1 MSLAPTPLP
10 NRPEA
15 GGPTTQQVPFM
26 AMVAGETSG
35 DLLASL
41 LLDGFRARWPGL
53 QAGGIGGPQMAG
65 RGFEAWWPSEKLA
78 VRGYVEVLRH
88 YREIVGIRRQLKE
101 KLLLQ
106 HPDIFIGVDAPDFN
120 LDLEADLKAAGIR
133 TVHFI
138 SPSVWA
144 WRADRVEKIRR
155 SVDHVLCIF
164 PFEPA
169 LLAQHGV
176 AATYVGHPLASMI
189 PMQPDRLQARKQLGL
204 QADDLVLAV
213 LPGSRR
219 SEIQYL
225 AERFFQAVAL
235 VRRSH
240 PAIKIIVPAVP
251 ALREFIVQAARAAG
265 MQDDVQIVSGQSH
278 AVLAACD
285 VTLIASGTATLEA
298 ALFKRPM
305 VIAYNMNWL
314 SWQIMRRKK
323 LQPWVG
329 LPNILCRDF
338 VVPEL
343 LQDAATPKALAA
355 AVLLWIDAKISAPE
369 KIAAVEQRFTQLHHE
384 LQRDTAQLATD
395 AIQNIL
401 ES

>member
-1 MSLAPTPLP
+1 
-10 NRPEA
+10 
-15 GGPTTQQVPFM
+15 V
-26 AMVAGETSG
+26 
-35 DLLASL
+35 
-41 LLDGFRARWPGL
+41 
-53 QAGGIGGPQMAG
+53 
-65 RGFEAWWPSEKLA
+65 
-78 VRGYVEVLRH
+78 
-88 YREIVGIRRQLKE
+88 
-101 KLLLQ
+101 
-106 HPDIFIGVDAPDFN
+106 FIGVDAPDFN

-169 LLAQHGV
+169 LLAQHGI
-176 AATYVGHPLASMI
+176 AATYVGHPLAGMI
-189 PMQPDRLQARKQLGL
+189 PMQPNKAVARQQLGL
-204 QADDLVLAV
+204 AVDDRVLAV

-225 AERFFQAVAL
+225 ADRFFRAVAL
-235 VRRSH
+235 VQRAQ
-240 PAIKIIVPAVP
+240 PAIKIVVPAVP
-251 ALREFIVQAARAAG
+251 ALRQQIEQAAQDAG
-265 MQDDVQIVSGQSH
+265 VLAQVKIIAGQSH

-343 LQDAATPKALAA
+343 LQEAATPQALAD
-355 AVLLWIDAKISAPE
+355 AVLQWMDAKISEPE

-395 AIQNIL
+395 AIQKIL
-401 ES
+401 EG

>member
-1 MSLAPTPLP
+1 MT
-10 NRPEA
+10 R
-15 GGPTTQQVPFM
+15 
-26 AMVAGETSG
+26 
-35 DLLASL
+35 
-41 LLDGFRARWPGL
+41 
-53 QAGGIGGPQMAG
+53 

-88 YREIVGIRRQLKE
+88 YREIVGIRAQLRR
-101 KLLLQ
+101 KLLADR
-106 HPDIFIGVDAPDFN
+106 PDVFIGVDAPDFN

-133 TVHFI
+133 TVHFV
-138 SPSVWA
+138 SPAVWA

-169 LLAQHGV
+169 LLAQHGI
-176 AATYVGHPLASMI
+176 AATYVGHPLANVI
-189 PMQPDRLQARKQLGL
+189 PMVPDQAAARQQLGL
-204 QADDLVLAV
+204 QAGERVLAV

-219 SEIQYL
+219 SEVDYL
-225 AERFFQAVAL
+225 AQRFFEAAAL
-235 VRRSH
+235 VRRAH

-251 ALREFIVQAARAAG
+251 ALRAQIEQAARAAG
-265 MQDDVQIVSGQSH
+265 MLAHVQMVSGQSH

-298 ALFKRPM
+298 ALYKRPM

-343 LQDAATPKALAA
+343 LQDAATPQALAA
-355 AVLLWIDAKISAPE
+355 GVLQWLDAKIAAPE
-369 KIAAVEQRFTQLHHE
+369 KIRVIEQRFTKLHEE
-384 LQRDTAQLATD
+384 LRRDTAKIATD

-401 ES
+401 AG